1 MRADPQ
7 VPIGQV
13 NAALERL
20 EAKGYL
26 SSRVADPEPIR
37 GGRSK
42 KLYTLTDD
50 GVSAL
55 ALARRMM
62 AQLAEG
68 LKFPDPEVA

>member
-1 MRADPQ
+1 M
-7 VPIGQV
+7 
-13 NAALERL
+13 
-20 EAKGYL
+20 
-26 SSRVADPEPIR
+26 ADPEPIR